1 LPDETS
7 SGQILSGFFGAS
19 MSASSKLGSSL
30 CFTPNNLKEAAE
42 ILTLVSELCTGVN
55 KNQFQRSNP
64 ELVDQM
70 VKMSLDIS
78 GAISS
83 FLGASGTAREVF
95 TALSKLSNVLD
106 DEASGV
112 EVDATMNST
121 FFDQHPLLADG
132 IPNAKHEA
140 IRNAY
145 YASSCCI
152 CMTSSDCALS
162 VSSSRKGSNTLK
174 SENATQSLEQTFQIH
189 INNCFTVLME
199 RVAGQCLLRALSVLT
214 KTHPSATSCVY
225 FSKDEAAS
233 LTSVALVQPG
243 MTISIRSPGDEFAGP
258 VRFAKALRTNTVYR
272 TMDIEY
278 LDSALQMNG
287 SDVEQNVS
295 ISRLAG
301 VEDLSK
307 KACMLEYLPAPKTV
321 TESNKNP
328 ALTALSVGHLVLAL
342 RWCRQQ
348 ASDSLEEKNAVTP
361 LVQCLAETLSM
372 LMCTE
377 LVLHRER
384 GDNSKGVSDISK
396 KVNGQ
401 VLDLYEA
408 ISESSQSD
416 TPSSSQANFSPT
428 VLGRSSNANVFESFM
443 DIDVWKMV
451 VARLGHELVS
461 AKRDREQK
469 RMQYEQQ
476 PGGAYGS
483 FRGSGRRSPFKS
495 AFPFR

>member
-1 LPDETS
+1 
-7 SGQILSGFFGAS
+7 
-19 MSASSKLGSSL
+19 
-30 CFTPNNLKEAAE
+30 
-42 ILTLVSELCTGVN
+42 
-55 KNQFQRSNP
+55 
-64 ELVDQM
+64 
-70 VKMSLDIS
+70 
-78 GAISS
+78 
-83 FLGASGTAREVF
+83 
-95 TALSKLSNVLD
+95 
-106 DEASGV
+106 
-112 EVDATMNST
+112 
-121 FFDQHPLLADG
+121 
-132 IPNAKHEA
+132 
-140 IRNAY
+140 
-145 YASSCCI
+145 
-152 CMTSSDCALS
+152 
-162 VSSSRKGSNTLK
+162 
-174 SENATQSLEQTFQIH
+174 
-189 INNCFTVLME
+189 
-199 RVAGQCLLRALSVLT
+199 
-214 KTHPSATSCVY
+214 
-225 FSKDEAAS
+225 
-233 LTSVALVQPG
+233 
-243 MTISIRSPGDEFAGP
+243 
-258 VRFAKALRTNTVYR
+258 
-272 TMDIEY
+272 
-278 LDSALQMNG
+278 MNG

-307 KACMLEYLPAPKTV
+307 KACLLEYLPAPKTV

-328 ALTALSVGHLVLAL
+328 ALTALSIGHLILAL

-348 ASDSLEEKNAVTP
+348 ASDSLEEKNAITP

-408 ISESSQSD
+408 ISDSSQSD
-416 TPSSSQANFSPT
+416 TPSSSQTKFSPT
-428 VLGRSSNANVFESFM
+428 VLGRSSNVNVFESFM

-451 VARLGHELVS
+451 VTRLGHELVS

-483 FRGSGRRSPFKS
+483 FRGSGRRSPFRS